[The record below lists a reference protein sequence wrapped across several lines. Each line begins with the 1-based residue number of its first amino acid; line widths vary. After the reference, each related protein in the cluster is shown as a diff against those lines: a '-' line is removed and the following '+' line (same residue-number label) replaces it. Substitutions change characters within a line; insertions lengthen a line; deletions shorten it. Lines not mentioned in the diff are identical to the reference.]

1 MATHEEEPMEGEH
14 ALERGLHVLERIND
28 PELAEAYRQ
37 YMERIEA
44 LVGREHV
51 DTYAAIYQR
60 SQRQLS
66 HQEIG
71 SPVSPEERAVRE
83 KVLADP
89 EVDQLYARY
98 VSLLSAHGLMDPALE
113 RGEVGAQPAE

>member
-1 MATHEEEPMEGEH
+1 MTTQKEHIEEGN
-14 ALERGLHVLERIND
+14 ALQRGLRVLERIDD

-37 YMERIEA
+37 YMERVEA

-51 DTYAAIYQR
+51 DTYAKIYQR

-66 HQEIG
+66 HQETG
-71 SPVSPEERAVRE
+71 STLSPEEQAVRE

-89 EVDQLYARY
+89 ELDRLYVRY
-98 VSLLSAHGLMDPALE
+98 TTLLSAHGLMDPALE
-113 RGEVGAQPAE
+113 RSGTGEQPTD

>member
-1 MATHEEEPMEGEH
+1 MTTHKEPLEEEN
-14 ALERGLHVLERIND
+14 ALERGLHVLERIDD
-28 PELAEAYRQ
+28 PELVAAYRQ

-44 LVGREHV
+44 LVGRDHV
-51 DTYAAIYQR
+51 DAYAALYQR

-71 SPVSPEERAVRE
+71 SPVSPEERVVRE

-89 EVDQLYARY
+89 EVDRLYAHY
-98 VSLLSAHGLMDPALE
+98 MSLLSAHGLMDPALK
-113 RGEVGAQPAE
+113 RGEVGEPPAD

>member
-1 MATHEEEPMEGEH
+1 MTTHEEHEEGH

-28 PELAEAYRQ
+28 PELAAAYRQ
-37 YMERIEA
+37 YMERVEA

-51 DTYAAIYQR
+51 DAYAALYQR

-71 SPVSPEERAVRE
+71 SPISPEEQAVRE

-89 EVDQLYARY
+89 EVERLYARY
-98 VSLLSAHGLMDPALE
+98 LALLSAHGLMDPALE
-113 RGEVGAQPAE
+113 RGEAGEQQAE

>member
-1 MATHEEEPMEGEH
+1 MATHEEYMGGGH
-14 ALERGLHVLERIND
+14 ALERGLHVLERIGD
-28 PELAEAYRQ
+28 PDLTEAYRD

-60 SQRQLS
+60 SQRQVS

-71 SPVSPEERAVRE
+71 SPVSPEEQAVRE

-89 EVDQLYARY
+89 EVDRLYARY
-98 VSLLSAHGLMDPALE
+98 ISLLSAHGLMDPALE
-113 RGEVGAQPAE
+113 RGEVGEQQAE

>member
-1 MATHEEEPMEGEH
+1 MTAQEEYQKQGN
-14 ALERGLHVLERIND
+14 ALERGLHVLERIDD
-28 PELAEAYRQ
+28 PELTAAYRQ
-37 YMERIEA
+37 YMERVES

-66 HQEIG
+66 HQAAG
-71 SPVSPEERAVRE
+71 SPVSPEEQMVRE

-89 EVDQLYARY
+89 EVERLYARY
-98 VSLLSAHGLMDPALE
+98 MSLLSAHGLMDPALE
-113 RGEVGAQPAE
+113 RGEVGEQPAE

>member
-1 MATHEEEPMEGEH
+1 MATQEEYMEGGN

-28 PELAEAYRQ
+28 PELTEAYRQ

-51 DTYAAIYQR
+51 DTYAALYQR

-66 HQEIG
+66 HQEAG
-71 SPVSPEERAVRE
+71 SPVSPEEQVVRE

-89 EVDQLYARY
+89 EVERLYAHY
-98 VSLLSAHGLMDPALE
+98 MSLLSAHGLMDPALE
-113 RGEVGAQPAE
+113 RGEVGEQQAE